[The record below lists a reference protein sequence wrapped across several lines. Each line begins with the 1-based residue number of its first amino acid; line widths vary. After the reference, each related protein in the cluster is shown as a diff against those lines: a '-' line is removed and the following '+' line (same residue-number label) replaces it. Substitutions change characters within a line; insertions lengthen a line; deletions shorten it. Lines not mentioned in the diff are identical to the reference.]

1 MIEGLLGTVLA
12 ILTIFIFRMMA
23 GKREHANYAI
33 ALIIAALIYVG
44 FSLFADDPR
53 WISLELVG
61 LAIYFIFALLGLKYS
76 PWFLAIGWA
85 AHIVWDIGLHTST
98 AISFVPEW
106 YPLLCV
112 AYDVVMASY
121 IAFHSKYL
129 TSTLRI
135 KATPLT

>member
-1 MIEGLLGTVLA
+1 MIEILLGTVLA
-12 ILTIFIFRMMA
+12 ILTIFIFRMMDQ
-23 GKREHANYAI
+23 KRERFNYAI
-33 ALIIAALIYVG
+33 ALVIAALIYVG

-76 PWFLAIGWA
+76 PWLLAVGWA
-85 AHIVWDIGLHTST
+85 AHIVWDIGLHTSP

-112 AYDVVMASY
+112 AYDIVIAGY
-121 IAFHSKYL
+121 IAFRSKHL
-129 TSTLRI
+129 TSTLR
-135 KATPLT
+135 T